1 VLGTLQDFV
10 KERFCPSGIW
20 QLSNVMKSVLINEIL
35 RFPKGIVSEIET
47 RYPTKPAEMRAFLI
61 KFFTRHY
68 FQTQDSIIDYVTSQD
83 FLNIVTSGRVRI
95 LDVGSGPAV
104 ASLAIIEMLS
114 CILEYLGRCS
124 TGRAVKVTCV
134 LNDTSRICLGT
145 GQHMLAN
152 YFRMQGR
159 QTKGVASDRIICV
172 QEGFPGNIDRLQWAG
187 AGSEAY
193 DLIVFSYVIS
203 PLDEYEGLGGL
214 AEGLLS
220 VERLCTEQGRIL
232 ITQDK
237 YETALV
243 QRLSRA
249 IGAVSSRRSLTQCVY
264 PIRNRN
270 ETYTYTYYSCLYR
283 PTRNVIAPQH
293 SVA

>member
-1 VLGTLQDFV
+1 VLSTLQDFV

-47 RYPTKPAEMRAFLI
+47 RYPTKPPEMRAFLI

-68 FQTQDSIIDYVTSQD
+68 FQTQDSLIGYMTSQD
-83 FLNIVTSGRVRI
+83 FLNIVASGRI
-95 LDVGSGPAV
+95 KMLDVGSGPAV

-114 CILEYLGRCS
+114 CIVEYLGWQSARR
-124 TGRAVKVTCV
+124 TVKVTCV

-159 QTKGVASDRIICV
+159 QTRGVVSDRIICV
-172 QEGFPGNIDRLQWAG
+172 QEGFPSNIDRLRWAG
-187 AGSEAY
+187 VRSGAY

-214 AEGLLS
+214 VEGLLN
-220 VERLCTEQGRIL
+220 VERLCREQGRIL

-243 QRLSRA
+243 RRLSRV
-249 IGAVSSRRSLTQCVY
+249 IGATRSRRSLTQWVY

-283 PTRNVIAPQH
+283 PMRNVVAPQD